1 MPNTNSKTIE
11 ALERKIAAGRKR
23 LYEIYAAR
31 GYTDLVVLAY
41 SIKLDRLLNR
51 YQKIGRDSPAAT
63 KSSH

>member
-1 MPNTNSKTIE
+1 MPNTNPKTIDT
-11 ALERKIAAGRKR
+11 LEQKIAAGRQR

-31 GYTDLVVLAY
+31 GYTDSAVLAY

-51 YQKIGRDSPAAT
+51 YQRLGRGSPAFP